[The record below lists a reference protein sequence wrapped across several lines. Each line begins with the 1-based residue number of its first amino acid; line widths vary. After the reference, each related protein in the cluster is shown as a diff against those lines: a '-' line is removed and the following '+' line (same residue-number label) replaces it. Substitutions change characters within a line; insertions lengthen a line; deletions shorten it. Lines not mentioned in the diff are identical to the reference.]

1 MSAATDFGACARRA
15 GGADGA
21 DGADGTVNA
30 DAAMACVDVELRDAR
45 KASAR
50 HADHIDRADGTVN
63 RDAAM
68 ACVEVELRD
77 ARHASA
83 CVRSVSVLSTVAV
96 AAAARGQRSA
106 GAIAVDRSTHAAPSG
121 VVLSDAQLARLA
133 VESLIEEAELTP
145 KPALVDARG
154 SGAHRDLDLPTMRR
168 SARALEAT
176 FEALARASR
185 HRTPSA
191 TLRAEL
197 AQIGR
202 GGEQAMMRATGG
214 SNAHRGAIWIVGLMI
229 AGAAIGG
236 VGGVSGIS
244 ARAASQAVD
253 RSSLRSSLNSAASLG
268 SSATS
273 TIAADLNAT
282 SASFAASAS
291 AAFSDAARVCSLGAQ
306 IACFP
311 DRVAAPAD
319 SNGERVRRRYQVG
332 GARREA
338 QDGFPHALEV
348 GLPALV
354 RARQQGIDESAARV
368 DALLA
373 IMASL
378 DDTCLLH
385 RAGLAGL
392 QAGQQGARRVLA
404 AGGSSTAGGRAALAA
419 LDRALVALNASPGG
433 AADLL
438 AATLFLDK
446 LSRQDFTGSTASWNT

>member
-1 MSAATDFGACARRA
+1 MTATVALRAAVAGASATRAKRGGGNACA
-15 GGADGA
+15 
-21 DGADGTVNA
+21 
-30 DAAMACVDVELRDAR
+30 AAH
-45 KASAR
+45 S
-50 HADHIDRADGTVN
+50 
-63 RDAAM
+63 
-68 ACVEVELRD
+68 
-77 ARHASA
+77 
-83 CVRSVSVLSTVAV
+83 
-96 AAAARGQRSA
+96 
-106 GAIAVDRSTHAAPSG
+106 
-121 VVLSDAQLARLA
+121 VLSDAQLARLA

-145 KPALVDARG
+145 KPALVDGRG

-185 HRTPSA
+185 QRTPSA

-202 GGEQAMMRATGG
+202 SGEQAMMRATGG
-214 SNAHRGAIWIVGLMI
+214 SNAHRGAIWIIGLMI
-229 AGAAIGG
+229 AGAAI
-236 VGGVSGIS
+236 SGATARTV
-244 ARAASQAVD
+244 ARAAG
-253 RSSLRSSLNSAASLG
+253 AA
-268 SSATS
+268 
-273 TIAADLNAT
+273 
-282 SASFAASAS
+282 
-291 AAFSDAARVCSLGAQ
+291 SDAAAVCSFGAQ

-311 DRVAAPAD
+311 DRFAAPAD
-319 SNGERVRRRYQVG
+319 SNGERVRERYQVG

-348 GLPALV
+348 GLPALF
-354 RARQQGIDESAARV
+354 RARAQGIDETSARV

-385 RAGLAGL
+385 RAGLTGL
-392 QAGQQGARRVLA
+392 RAGQQGARRVLA
-404 AGGSSTAGGRAALAA
+404 AGGSSTAGGRVALAA